1 VPQLQAS
8 KTLLDHFG
16 QSLRS
21 TVANLY
27 LRPIRERGA
36 CDPRAVHA
44 AVVRDLQE
52 RRAQAHRG
60 GWRESF
66 ELADAI
72 LTTVTDYEADALAY
86 AAWALAW
93 EALSPEERR
102 RQKGERSA
110 QHIASIMDRQ
120 PPTEKQIAYI
130 RRMGFTDPIPSKAFA
145 SSVIDL
151 LTRGNEVRRRSA

>member
-1 VPQLQAS
+1 MPQLQAS

-27 LRPIRERGA
+27 LRPIRAGRA
-36 CDPRAVHA
+36 RDPHAVHA
-44 AVVRDLQE
+44 AVVRDLHE

-60 GWRESF
+60 GWRETF

-72 LTTVTDYEADALAY
+72 LTTIGDHEGDALAY
-86 AAWALAW
+86 AAWALEW
-93 EALSPEERR
+93 EALPPEERR

-110 QHIASIMDRQ
+110 QHIAAVMDRQ
-120 PPTEKQIAYI
+120 APTEKQVAFI
-130 RRMGFTDPIPSKAFA
+130 RKMGFTDPIDSKAFA

-151 LTRGNEVRRRSA
+151 LTRGYEVRRRSA